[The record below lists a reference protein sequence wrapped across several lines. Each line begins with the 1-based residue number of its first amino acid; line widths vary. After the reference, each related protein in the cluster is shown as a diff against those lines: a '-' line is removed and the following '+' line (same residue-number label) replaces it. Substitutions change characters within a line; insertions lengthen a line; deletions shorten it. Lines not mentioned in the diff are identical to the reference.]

1 MVGNAI
7 LVNGLVVGLSGDLH
21 GLIVAKWS
29 CGLKCEMVRFWG
41 LSYGVDLF
49 NWSYWSNILLLLVH
63 SDHQTSGNKE
73 FL

>member
-29 CGLKCEMVRFWG
+29 CGLKCEMV
-41 LSYGVDLF
+41 YGFGD
-49 NWSYWSNILLLLVH
+49 
-63 SDHQTSGNKE
+63 
-73 FL
+73 FLMEMTFSTGHTGPIFYFCWCTVTIKCQYFRK